1 MSEVR
6 KLSYINDMDKEVK
19 YTGSNDTKMTKI
31 RSINLFLLSLLLLL
45 PLTNPQ
51 TQTQMDKTQVSTE
64 ISSNRLHRKT
74 NNSYVFLNSSVCF
87 Y

>member
-19 YTGSNDTKMTKI
+19 YTGSKDTKMTKI

-51 TQTQMDKTQVSTE
+51 TQTQMDKTQVFLQKYHQTGYIE
-64 ISSNRLHRKT
+64 RLIILM
-74 NNSYVFLNSSVCF
+74 YF
-87 Y
+87 